1 MGVEY
6 DSRRRQ
12 ICSVS
17 DDRSIRVWQVAFPS
31 SSDGKNNGADV
42 MNTDDWR
49 LAEFCPIH
57 VLYGHAARVW
67 DAKVLADGYVSV
79 GEVWKLIYTREKRA
93 VLRERKEALGS
104 RVIKWIE

>member
-17 DDRSIRVWQVAFPS
+17 DDRSIRVWQVATPS
-31 SSDGKNNGADV
+31 FEGMLLGVDDKIHGTDA
-42 MNTDDWR
+42 MNTNDWR
-49 LAEFCPIH
+49 LAEFRALL

-79 GEVWKLIYTREKRA
+79 GEV
-93 VLRERKEALGS
+93 
-104 RVIKWIE
+104 